1 MVTMSRTPADVCL
14 ATASPLDPLNDPVAI
29 PAIADGR
36 AGRQARQVL
45 PGWVKRNSMKAHK
58 IAQKCTIGAHTIC

>member
-1 MVTMSRTPADVCL
+1 MFALSRAPADVCL
-14 ATASPLDPLNDPVAI
+14 ATANPPDQLNDPVAKR
-29 PAIADGR
+29 PIADGR

>member
-1 MVTMSRTPADVCL
+1 
-14 ATASPLDPLNDPVAI
+14 LNDPVAI

-45 PGWVKRNSMKAHK
+45 PGWAKRNSMKAHK